1 MHNRAA
7 FEILRDPFRN
17 KGTAFTEAER
27 KEHHLEGLLPA
38 AIETLE
44 EQVKRVLFQIEHEED
59 DLQRYIQLRALQDRN
74 RILFYHV
81 LIQDPERF
89 LPIVY
94 TPTVGDACE
103 QFGHILRDPH
113 GLYIPVTA
121 RGRVK
126 EIVANWHE
134 KDIRFIVVTDGS
146 RILGLGDLGAS
157 GMGIPIGK
165 LSLYTACAGVPPQFT
180 LPITLDVGTNNEKF
194 LADPLYTGLRQ
205 KRCDDDTY
213 YAFVQEFID
222 AVQEAFPKCCVQFED
237 FSMNHAVP
245 LLEKYRDAI
254 CCFNDDIQGTAAVA
268 LAGIHAAC
276 VAKKESIGDQ
286 RVLFLGAGSAGTGI
300 ADLIARSIEVETG
313 CSREKALEA
322 VQLFDV
328 NGLLVESRTDLLPFQ
343 KPFAAKAEPCDDFV
357 QAIRNFRPTA
367 IIGVSTVFEAFNE
380 SVIRA
385 MAEIN
390 DQPIIFPY
398 SNPTSRAECTAQQA
412 YQWTDGRCY
421 FASGTPMPPVELHG
435 KSIKPSQGNNVYI
448 FPAMGMAILA
458 TGAHRVPEEAFL
470 AAARS
475 LATQVPADFF
485 EDGLLYP
492 SRSKIRAV
500 SLHVAA
506 DVARCLQEMG
516 LARHHS
522 DDWDK
527 QIGEMAYTPEYS

>member
-27 KEHHLEGLLPA
+27 REHNLEGLLPPV
-38 AIETLE
+38 IENLE
-44 EQVKRVLFQIEHEED
+44 EQVKRVLFQIEHQED

-89 LPIVY
+89 LPLVY

-103 QFGHILRDPH
+103 QFGHILRNPH

-121 RGRVK
+121 KGRVK
-126 EIVANWHE
+126 EILNNWPE

-165 LSLYTACAGVPPQFT
+165 LSLYTACAGVPPELT
-180 LPITLDVGTNNEKF
+180 LPITLDVGTNNEDF

-205 KRCDDDTY
+205 KRCDDKTY

-222 AVQEAFPKCCVQFED
+222 AVQEAFPKSCVQFED
-237 FSMNHAVP
+237 FSLTHAEP
-245 LLEKYRDAI
+245 LLEKYRDEI

-268 LAGIHAAC
+268 LAGIYAAC
-276 VAKKESIGDQ
+276 VAKNESIGDQ

-300 ADLIARSIEVETG
+300 ADLIVRSIEADTG
-313 CSREKALEA
+313 QSREEALSA

-328 NGLLVESRTDLLPFQ
+328 NGLLVKSRTDLLPFQ
-343 KPFAAKAEPCDDFV
+343 QPFAVAADACDDFV
-357 QAIRNFRPTA
+357 EVIRAFKPTA
-367 IIGVSTVFEAFNE
+367 IIGVSTVFGAFNE
-380 SVIRA
+380 SVIKA
-385 MAEIN
+385 MAEVN

-412 YQWTDGRCY
+412 YEWTDGRCF
-421 FASGTPMPPVELHG
+421 FASGTPMPPVKVHG
-435 KSIKPSQGNNVYI
+435 KTIKPSQGNNVYI

-458 TGAHRVPEEAFL
+458 TGARRVPEEAFL

-475 LATQVPADFF
+475 LATQVPKEYFK
-485 EDGLLYP
+485 EGLLYP
-492 SRSKIRAV
+492 SRSEIRAV

-506 DVARCLQEMG
+506 DVARCLQEQG
-516 LARHHS
+516 LATQES
-522 DDWDK
+522 NDWDK
-527 QIGEMAYTPEYS
+527 RISEIAYWPEYS